1 MALSFFVLSYPP
13 NPPHPDPPLTFFST
27 PKLRLTHFLITQEV
41 KLSET
46 AAERELNDSLAE
58 IYSIIITLDGLEK
71 AYIKDSIPEAEY
83 TELCSRL
90 LKQYKSNLS
99 DENVAREFV
108 DLETFKRA
116 WDVRCSPPS
125 PFRWAIAPPTRLPTI
140 SSPKT
145 C

>member
-1 MALSFFVLSYPP
+1 MA
-13 NPPHPDPPLTFFST
+13 NIRHD
-27 PKLRLTHFLITQEV
+27 QEV

-46 AAERELNDSLAE
+46 AAERDLHDSLAE

-99 DENVAREFV
+99 DETVAREFV
-108 DLETFKRA
+108 DLETFKRE
-116 WDVRCSPPS
+116 WDVS
-125 PFRWAIAPPTRLPTI
+125 LYDV
-140 SSPKT
+140 SSTLCFWCVPL